1 MFRSERRLQMN
12 EAIDILTFLGIPG
25 DKINRYEVVD
35 NETTMVI
42 RIELK
47 DIRPYC
53 PICGHTHIKIK
64 GYYETTIRHSI
75 ISFKK

>member
-1 MFRSERRLQMN
+1 MNEMLDRIFRSEGRLQMN

-25 DKINRYEVVD
+25 DKIKHYEAVD
-35 NETTMVI
+35 NETVMVI

-53 PICGHTHIKIK
+53 PACGHTDIRIK
-64 GYYETTIRHSI
+64 GYYDRPRGL
-75 ISFKK
+75 